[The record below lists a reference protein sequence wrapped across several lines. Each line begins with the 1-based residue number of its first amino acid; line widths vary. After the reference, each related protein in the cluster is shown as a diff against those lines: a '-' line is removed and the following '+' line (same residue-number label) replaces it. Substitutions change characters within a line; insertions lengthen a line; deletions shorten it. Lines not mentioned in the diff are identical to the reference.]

1 MGVNLQV
8 GPSLLLLCSWMT
20 MSGEEGGWSGW
31 AVGDLGRWGQK
42 GTMTHK
48 PKTVGNWGECGKAQE
63 IRTNKTGMTWEAA
76 HTGSRCRF

>member
-8 GPSLLLLCSWMT
+8 GPSLLLLCSWKT
-20 MSGEEGGWSGW
+20 MSGEERGWSGW

-48 PKTVGNWGECGKAQE
+48 PKTVGNWGECGKA
-63 IRTNKTGMTWEAA
+63 
-76 HTGSRCRF
+76 